1 MLKDEKEMCEGV
13 GYKNVACDF
22 GLGRSW
28 CEVARCEAVQRVFA
42 SRILSVFVREVATYN
57 RKNEMGK

>member
-28 CEVARCEAVQRVFA
+28 CEVARCEAGKMRWV
-42 SRILSVFVREVATYN
+42 
-57 RKNEMGK
+57 NERQVE